1 MSRYRKI
8 EVRLFADPRF
18 RKLSKPGPSGQY
30 LLLWLLTG
38 PVSSILPGV
47 VHGVGVAGL
56 AEMLRWAP
64 QGFADALNEAITLD
78 LVKADLDAPL
88 IFIPLAVEIN
98 PPQSINVVKSWHH
111 PWEEIPDCP
120 LKLEIWQ
127 ALKALVEGKAQAFA
141 DEFDRACRMPKLIQE
156 QKQNTGSR
164 IQEQDSCG
172 TTSAPPETLPLSLES
187 ESVPEPAIILL
198 PLNDGSEF
206 SVTQKH
212 VDEFRTLYPAVD
224 VMQELRKM
232 RGWLIGNSANR
243 RTARGILRFVTS
255 WLAKEQDKAP
265 RVNAPQGSGS
275 YISPALAPVSMPKTA
290 PVSLPSDLNRNG
302 AKAWPALAELLRK
315 VIDAHSFQTWIKP
328 LKGIGVSKGMLY
340 VNMPMSEFE
349 VVNEKWGEQITGAA
363 ESLGLSA
370 VQFVVGGQ

>member
-8 EVRLFADPRF
+8 EVRLYADPRF

-38 PVSSILPGV
+38 PASSILPGV

-64 QGFADALNEAITLD
+64 QGFADALNEVIALD
-78 LVKADLDAPL
+78 MAKADLDAPL

-111 PWEEIPDCP
+111 PWEEIPECP
-120 LKLEIWQ
+120 LKVEIWQ
-127 ALKALVEGKAQAFA
+127 ALKALVEGKAQAFL
-141 DEFDRACRMPKLIQE
+141 DEFNKACRMPRLIQE
-156 QKQNTGSR
+156 QDTGSR

-172 TTSAPPETLPLSLES
+172 TASAPPEALTLQLET
-187 ESVPEPAIILL
+187 ETQTAPALILL

-206 SVTQKH
+206 RVTQKH
-212 VDEFRTLYPAVD
+212 VEEFRTLYPAVD

-243 RTARGILRFVTS
+243 RTSRGILRFVTS

-265 RVNAPQGSGS
+265 RVSIPGSGA
-275 YISPALAPVSMPKTA
+275 YTSPGPLPV
-290 PVSLPSDLNRNG
+290 PVPVQLDPLPPDLNLTTG
-302 AKAWPALAELLRK
+302 PKAWAAIVELVRK
-315 VIDAHSFQTWIKP
+315 RIDPHSFQTWIHP
-328 LKGIGVSKGMLY
+328 LKGIGISKRVLY
-340 VNMPMSEFE
+340 VRLPSADFEIVSEQ
-349 VVNEKWGEQITGAA
+349 WGEQINAAA
-363 ESLGLSA
+363 EGLGLSA
-370 VQFVVGGQ
+370 VKFVAGGGTCA